1 MQIIVDLSVDS
12 VDCRLLF
19 QLPSF
24 MKSERR
30 HLKTS
35 NARHHSRHS
44 WDSTK
49 TTAAHAWLAF
59 HSLWLRIL
67 TGLRRKFGKALL
79 YFCHVE
85 DFNSFQFC
93 ICPYNKAD
101 PAQQNL
107 CSPFPTESMSCAC
120 WRPQVGSLLVESAPS
135 ARLGLRRLIWV
146 FQDGPQASESCSADP
161 R

>member
-1 MQIIVDLSVDS
+1 MIRVLALQTNDEQTSMTHADHCRSICRQRRLQIAISTAK
-12 VDCRLLF
+12 F
-19 QLPSF
+19 H
-24 MKSERR
+24 KSERK
-30 HLKTS
+30 HGKAS
-35 NARHHSRHS
+35 NVRLHSRHS

-120 WRPQVGSLLVESAPS
+120 WRPQVGRLLVSGV
-135 ARLGLRRLIWV
+135 LM
-146 FQDGPQASESCSADP
+146 
-161 R
+161 